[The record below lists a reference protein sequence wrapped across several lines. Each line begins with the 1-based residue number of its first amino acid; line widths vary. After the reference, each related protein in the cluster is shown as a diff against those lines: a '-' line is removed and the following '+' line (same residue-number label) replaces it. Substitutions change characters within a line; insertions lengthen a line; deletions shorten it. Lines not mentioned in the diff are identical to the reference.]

1 MSPRRG
7 CRRQW
12 SAAPASPVQP
22 VREVSGC
29 AYPWGAKNVD
39 TDVIIPAHWLK
50 TITRSGLGRG
60 AFETVRSQPGNV
72 FDDPA
77 YAGAPILIA
86 GDNFGCGSS
95 REHAAW
101 ALADM
106 GVRAVIAPS
115 FSDIFSGN
123 AFKNG
128 IVPVVLPQQAIDR
141 LLEVAATQPITVDLE
156 TMTVTTPFQDR
167 FAFELDPF
175 RRRCLMEGLDE
186 VGLTL
191 ARHAEITSYEDAMAE
206 HRPWIGGRSGY
217 ASVAVN
223 NGRRA

>member
-1 MSPRRG
+1 M
-7 CRRQW
+7 
-12 SAAPASPVQP
+12 QP
-22 VREVSGC
+22 VSEVSGT

-50 TITRSGLGRG
+50 TIKRSGLGRG
-60 AFETVRSQPGNV
+60 AFETVRAQPGNI

-106 GVRAVIAPS
+106 GIRAVIAPS

-128 IVPVVLPQQAIDR
+128 IVPVVLPQEAVDR
-141 LLEVAATQPITVDLE
+141 LLEVAKDQPVTVDLE

-191 ARHAEITSYEDAMAE
+191 AKDTVISKFEELLDHE
-206 HRPWIGGRSGY
+206 RPWIKGESGY
-217 ASVAVN
+217 AGVAVKGT
-223 NGRRA
+223 GRT

>member
-1 MSPRRG
+1 ME
-7 CRRQW
+7 
-12 SAAPASPVQP
+12 P
-22 VREVSGC
+22 VRTVSGK

-50 TITRSGLGRG
+50 TITRAGLGRG
-60 AFETVRSQPGNV
+60 AFETVRAQPGNV
-72 FDDPA
+72 FDDPD
-77 YAGAPILIA
+77 YAGSPILIA

-101 ALADM
+101 ALGDM
-106 GVRAVIAPS
+106 GIKAVIAPS

-128 IVPVVLPQQAIDR
+128 IVPVVLPQEAVDR
-141 LLEVAATQPITVDLE
+141 LVEVAKTDEVSVDLE

-167 FAFELDPF
+167 FPFSLDPF
-175 RRRCLMEGLDE
+175 RRQCLMEGLDE

-191 ARHAEITSYEDAMAE
+191 ARDTAISKYEAMLDE
-206 HRPWIGGRSGY
+206 HRPWIAGESNARTVVEGAGRT
-217 ASVAVN
+217 
-223 NGRRA
+223 

>member
-1 MSPRRG
+1 MKAVTRVAGR
-7 CRRQW
+7 
-12 SAAPASPVQP
+12 
-22 VREVSGC
+22 

-60 AFETVRSQPGNV
+60 AFETVRAEPGNI
-72 FDDPA
+72 FDDPRH
-77 YAGAPILIA
+77 AGAPILIA

-101 ALADM
+101 AIADM
-106 GVRAVIAPS
+106 GITAVIAPS

-128 IVPVVLPQQAIDR
+128 IVTVVLPQDAIDR
-141 LLEVAATQPITVDLE
+141 LIEVAQDQPITVDLE

-167 FAFELDPF
+167 FPFEMDAF
-175 RRRCLMEGLDE
+175 RRQCLMEGLDE
-186 VGLTL
+186 IGLTL
-191 ARHAEITSYEDAMAE
+191 ARDTAISKFEAMLHE
-206 HRPWIGGRSGY
+206 QRPWIERRSGHEGLVVEG
-217 ASVAVN
+217 A
-223 NGRRA
+223 GRT